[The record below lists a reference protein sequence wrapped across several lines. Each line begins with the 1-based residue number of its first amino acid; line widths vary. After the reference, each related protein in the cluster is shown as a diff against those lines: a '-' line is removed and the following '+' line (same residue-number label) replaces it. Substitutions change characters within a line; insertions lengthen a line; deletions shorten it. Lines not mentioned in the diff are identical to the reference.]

1 MKIKKEKMTIQEVKY
16 LFIANNFNILISNIN
31 EIFFIDIDKYM
42 KLLSKETI
50 YDISGLL
57 LDEKIIGYSLYPIK
71 NTREQILLVI
81 VGRLEKFKKCYISLD
96 EKRILTEN
104 ELIIIKNK

>member
-1 MKIKKEKMTIQEVKY
+1 MKIKKAKITIHEIKY
-16 LFIANNFNILISNIN
+16 LFIVNNFNILISNIN
-31 EIFFIDIDKYM
+31 EIFFIDIDKYI

-71 NTREQILLVI
+71 NTREQILLVT
-81 VGRLEKFKKCYISLD
+81 VGTLEKFNKYYISLD
-96 EKRILTEN
+96 EKKILTED
-104 ELIIIKNK
+104 ELTIIKNK